1 MYLEDFFVNR
11 SYYGK
16 KVIFFIKMTI
26 MIMMRKVTI
35 MKRRIWEES
44 EISRRVEGAAM
55 IDR

>member
-1 MYLEDFFVNR
+1 ME
-11 SYYGK
+11 
-16 KVIFFIKMTI
+16 KVTI